1 MQKLLELIISW
12 PGGSC
17 EEVFL
22 RGVSSSKKPQRKE
35 KNRFKRCTMIAT
47 TNSTEGG
54 TQTEAYEVLPCSP
67 SSAVGLQQKSIYF
80 SAVNIFLSITAF
92 LGNFLILVALNKE
105 FSLHPPSKLLYRC
118 LATTDLLVGL
128 VTQPLA
134 ATYWMSVVHEHWSL
148 CRYTRGAVYISSYAL
163 CLVSLLT
170 LTAISVD
177 RLLALLLGIRYR
189 QIVTLKRTC
198 ITTATFWILS
208 VAAASF
214 SVSHTRISIW
224 YGTVVILS
232 CSVISIASYTK
243 IFRTL
248 KHHQAQVQDHVLQ
261 QSCQTTALN
270 MARYRKAVSSALWV
284 QLALAVCYVPK
295 VIVLLV
301 LTHRKTYSSHV
312 VVIDAI
318 TTILTYFNSTLNP
331 FLYCWKVREVRQAV
345 KQTIRQALCFPWT

>member
-1 MQKLLELIISW
+1 
-12 PGGSC
+12 
-17 EEVFL
+17 
-22 RGVSSSKKPQRKE
+22 
-35 KNRFKRCTMIAT
+35 MIAT

-67 SSAVGLQQKSIYF
+67 SSVVVLQQQSIYF
-80 SAVNIFLSITAF
+80 SVVNIFLSITAF

-105 FSLHPPSKLLYRC
+105 SSLHPPSKLLYRC

-134 ATYWMSVVHEHWSL
+134 ATYWISLVHEHWSL
-148 CRYTRGAVYISSYAL
+148 CRYARGAFYISGIAL
-163 CLVSLLT
+163 CGVSLLT

-198 ITTATFWILS
+198 IITATFWIFS

-214 SVSHTRISIW
+214 SVSHTRITLWCGI
-224 YGTVVILS
+224 ILIPS

-248 KHHQAQVQDHVLQ
+248 RHNQAQVQDRVQQ
-261 QSCQTTALN
+261 QSSHTTALN
-270 MARYRKAVSSALWV
+270 MARYSKAVSSALWV
-284 QLALAVCYVPK
+284 QLALAVCYAPTVL
-295 VIVLLV
+295 VLLV
-301 LTHRKTYSSHV
+301 QASRKTYSSHE
-312 VVIDAI
+312 VVINAI
-318 TTILTYFNSTLNP
+318 ADILTYFNSTLNP
-331 FLYCWKVREVRQAV
+331 FLYCWKVKEVRQAV

>member
-1 MQKLLELIISW
+1 
-12 PGGSC
+12 
-17 EEVFL
+17 
-22 RGVSSSKKPQRKE
+22 
-35 KNRFKRCTMIAT
+35 MIAT

-67 SSAVGLQQKSIYF
+67 SSVVGLQPQSIYF

-105 FSLHPPSKLLYRC
+105 SSLHPPSKLLYRC
-118 LATTDLLVGL
+118 LAITDLLVGL

-134 ATYWMSVVHEHWSL
+134 ATYWMSLVHEHWSL
-148 CRYTRGAVYISSYAL
+148 CRYARDAVYISSYAL

-177 RLLALLLGIRYR
+177 RLLALLLGISYK
-189 QIVTLKRTC
+189 QIVTLKRMC

-224 YGTVVILS
+224 YGIVVILS

-243 IFRTL
+243 IFRAL
-248 KHHQAQVQDHVLQ
+248 KHHHAQVQDHIQQ
-261 QSCQTTALN
+261 QSSQTTALN
-270 MARYRKAVSSALWV
+270 MERYRKAVSSALWV

-295 VIVLLV
+295 VVVLLV
-301 LTHRKTYSSHV
+301 LAYRKTYSSHV

-345 KQTIRQALCFPWT
+345 KQTIRRALCFPWT